1 MCVLLQCIRELF
13 VSRIPWTVANKE
25 VKEYFTQFGTVK
37 KCLLPFDKET
47 GFHRGYCWVTFA
59 AEEGLLNA
67 LQKDT
72 HLLEGGGLKDTPVL
86 GHSLAIMSDSIWHR
100 ENLGSSTTVL
110 QTEFKRL
117 KGLSSEDL

>member
-1 MCVLLQCIRELF
+1 MAAQVKKVFELF

-72 HLLEGGGLKDTPVL
+72 HLLEGGKLQVQQNRRQL
-86 GHSLAIMSDSIWHR
+86 G
-100 ENLGSSTTVL
+100 NLHNRSGSSN
-110 QTEFKRL
+110 
-117 KGLSSEDL
+117 S